1 MRKVMGMVLIGLA
14 GCAGVE
20 SDIRRAEF
28 RDSVLDIFLGSDRGL
43 GAYVKAIGDSTT
55 KPTGRERYQYVGTQ
69 HLASYR
75 VVWALRGLGAT
86 RLSSA
91 AELSNAVDR
100 ILYVLAHDPV
110 PAVRGAA
117 CRELGRI
124 GLRLPL
130 LAGEPPPEDPRAAGN
145 INIAAKDLAVLNLRI
160 EQGEQVPAESVVREL
175 ESLVQETP
183 PDLLSALQMV
193 RAVAARPVSGS
204 SGSVA
209 EAAERLVPDLVRRCL
224 LVALRDV
231 ACGDAAAPEP
241 APDPSPLVRLEAAQ
255 VLTRLASPWAR
266 ESALRRLVDRL
277 DPAEIAPDVRR
288 ALLAFLGEV
297 GNPDAFEVCLRR
309 LEDVDSGVRYH
320 AAAALQRM
328 TGAVGLAP
336 EAAAWSRWREE
347 HPEWKA
353 PATETTTKGA

>member
-1 MRKVMGMVLIGLA
+1 MACALVALA

-20 SDIRRAEF
+20 SDLRRAELK
-28 RDSVLDIFLGSDRGL
+28 DSVLDIFLGSDRGL
-43 GAYVKAIGDSTT
+43 GAYVKAIGDNTT
-55 KPTGRERYQYVGTQ
+55 KPAGRERYQYLGTQ
-69 HLASYR
+69 HMASYR
-75 VVWALRGLGAT
+75 VVWALRGLGST

-100 ILYVLAHDPV
+100 LLFVLAHDPV
-110 PAVRGAA
+110 PAVRGTA

-130 LAGEPPPEDPRAAGN
+130 LPGEPPPEDPRAAGN
-145 INIAAKDLAVLNLRI
+145 INIAAKDLAVLHARI
-160 EQGEQVPAESVVREL
+160 EDGEPVPAESVVREL
-175 ESLVQETP
+175 ESLAQETP

-204 SGSVA
+204 TGSVA
-209 EAAERLVPDLVRRCL
+209 EAAERLVPDLVRRCI

-255 VLTRLASPWAR
+255 VLARLASPWAR
-266 ESALRRLVDRL
+266 ESALRRLVDRV
-277 DPAEIAPDVRR
+277 DPAENAADVRR
-288 ALLAFLGEV
+288 ALLDFLGEV

-309 LEDVDSGVRYH
+309 LDDVDSGVRYH
-320 AAAALQRM
+320 AAAALLRM
-328 TGAVGLAP
+328 TGAAGVPA
-336 EAAAWSRWREE
+336 EATAWSAWREK
-347 HPEWKA
+347 HPEWKT
-353 PATETTTKGA
+353 PATDPAKKGA